1 MKISSTIILKA
12 IAKNGR
18 YHQSVKAMEECGE
31 LTQAIS
37 KCLTDGENKQNIKHL
52 TEELADNYITMEEVR
67 EMYGISFEDIQE
79 IIYQKLERLERNLEC
94 CSQNQ
99 NMQMIT
105 EKQPSRRKNFL
116 SNLWQSLE
124 KAITDFRR

>member
-12 IAKNGR
+12 IQRNGR

-52 TEELADNYITMEEVR
+52 TEEIADVYIVIDELR
-67 EMYGISFEDIQE
+67 IMYNIDSNEIQDV
-79 IIYQKLERLERNLEC
+79 IMKKLERLEKRLNAL
-94 CSQNQ
+94 
-99 NMQMIT
+99 
-105 EKQPSRRKNFL
+105 
-116 SNLWQSLE
+116 
-124 KAITDFRR
+124 